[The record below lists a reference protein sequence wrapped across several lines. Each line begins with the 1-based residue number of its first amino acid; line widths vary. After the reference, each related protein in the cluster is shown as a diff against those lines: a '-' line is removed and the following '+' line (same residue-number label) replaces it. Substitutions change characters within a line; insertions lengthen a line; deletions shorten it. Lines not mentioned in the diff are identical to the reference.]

1 MLEIIVPGAT
11 AVSARVVL
19 FDFDGTVSLIRSG
32 WMNVMVPMMT
42 EILLELNTGESEA
55 DLRAVVE
62 DFVWRLTGQET
73 VYQMIEL
80 ARQVEVRG
88 GAPLDPLVYKRMY
101 LDRLWDVIKDRVR
114 ALESGTASP
123 DDYLVP
129 GTRALLESLRARG
142 LRMYLAS
149 GTDEEYMKREAG
161 LLGVTPYFDGGVY
174 GAIDDYR
181 NFSKGILI
189 RRILDSAEFRGPE
202 FLAFGDG
209 YVEIEEVKR
218 IGGTAVGVATE
229 EPECR
234 RVDLWKRDRLVGVG
248 ADMIVPNYL
257 ELDRLNAAL
266 FRA

>member
-1 MLEIIVPGAT
+1 MEIIVPGAS

-32 WMNVMVPMMT
+32 WMDVMVPMMI
-42 EILLELNTGESEA
+42 EILAERKTGESEA
-55 DLRAVVE
+55 ELRTVVE

-80 ARQVEVRG
+80 ARQVEIRG
-88 GAPLDPLVYKRMY
+88 GTPLEPLAYKRIY
-101 LDRLWDVIKDRVR
+101 LDRLWERIGDRVR
-114 ALESGTASP
+114 ALETRNASP
-123 DDYLVP
+123 EDHLVP
-129 GTRALLESLRARG
+129 GTRALLDSLRERG
-142 LRMYLAS
+142 LKMYLAS
-149 GTDEEYMKREAG
+149 GTDEEYMKHEAD
-161 LLGVTPYFDGGVY
+161 LLGITPYFDGGVY
-174 GAIDDYR
+174 GALDDYR

-218 IGGTAVGVATE
+218 IGGTAVGVATA

-234 RVDLWKRDRLVGVG
+234 SIDRWKRDRLVGVG
-248 ADMIVPNYL
+248 ADLIVPNFL
-257 ELDRLNAAL
+257 ELDRLNSAL
-266 FRA
+266 FPA